1 MTIKKHIVIIGGA
14 RDYHVMDWYRTV
26 RSLENNRN
34 VSILTD
40 LIGGEGFEII
50 LNHDDVVEKLFII
63 DRFLFS
69 SQSKYGNIW
78 RNFFKLLVLPIQ
90 ILLLK
95 KYVRKNPNSVLH
107 AQPMYYMFLCSLAN
121 VEFIGTPQGS
131 EVLVR
136 PMRSKLYR
144 IFARKALQSAK
155 HVTVDSQ
162 LMRKGIFELSGVNAI
177 VIQNGIDVDEISK
190 YRTLENNKTKVCSI
204 RGFTSLYRI
213 NKIISARDE
222 SENSTAISFIYPFYE
237 ENYRKE
243 VELNIT
249 KEDENLGRLN
259 KADMYDLLSSSL
271 LVISIPRSD
280 SSPRSVY
287 ESIFLGACV
296 AVTYNTW
303 IEALPKCMKERIFI
317 VELDDIKWFDKAM
330 SYAVKVAKI
339 PYNPSY
345 EAVEMFDQ
353 SKTIKNAAD
362 KLYK

>member
-26 RSLENNRN
+26 RSLEQDRS
-34 VSILTD
+34 VSFLTD
-40 LIGGEGFEII
+40 LIGGEGFEVIVK
-50 LNHDDVVEKLFII
+50 HDDAIEKLFII

-69 SQSKYGNIW
+69 SQNKYGNIW
-78 RNFFKLLVLPIQ
+78 RNFFKLLILPIQ

-131 EVLVR
+131 EILVR
-136 PMRSKLYR
+136 PTRSKLYR
-144 IFARKALQSAK
+144 VFARKALQSAK

-162 LMRKGIFELSGVNAI
+162 LMRKGIFDLSGVNGI
-177 VIQNGIDVDEISK
+177 VIQNGIDLDEISK
-190 YRTLENNKTKVCSI
+190 YRILENNKTKVCSI

-213 NKIISARDE
+213 HEIISNRSA
-222 SENSTAISFIYPFYE
+222 SENNTTISFIYPFYE

-243 VELNIT
+243 IELNMME
-249 KEDENLGRLN
+249 EDENLGRLN
-259 KADMYDLLSSSL
+259 KADMYELLSSSL
-271 LVISIPRSD
+271 LVISIPGSD

-303 IEALPKCMKERIFI
+303 IDVLPKCMRERIFI
-317 VELDDIKWFDKAM
+317 VELDDINWFDKAM

-339 PYNPSY
+339 PYNPSH

-353 SKTIKNAAD
+353 SKTIKNAVD
-362 KLYK
+362 RLYE

>member
-1 MTIKKHIVIIGGA
+1 MTIKKRIVIIGGA

-26 RSLENNRN
+26 RSLEQDRS
-34 VSILTD
+34 VSLLTD
-40 LIGGEGFEII
+40 LLGGEGFEVIVM
-50 LNHDDVVEKLFII
+50 HDDTVEKLFII

-69 SQSKYGNIW
+69 SQNKYGNIW
-78 RNFFKLLVLPIQ
+78 RNFFKLLILPIQ
-90 ILLLK
+90 IFLLK
-95 KYVRKNPNSVLH
+95 KYVRKNPNSILH

-144 IFARKALQSAK
+144 VFARKALQSAK

-162 LMRKGIFELSGVNAI
+162 SMRKGIFDLSGVNAI
-177 VIQNGIDVDEISK
+177 VIQNGIDLDEISK
-190 YRTLENNKTKVCSI
+190 YRVLENNKTKVCSI

-213 NKIISARDE
+213 NEIISTRNASE
-222 SENSTAISFIYPFYE
+222 SKTAISFIYPFYE
-237 ENYRKE
+237 ENYRNE
-243 VELNIT
+243 VELNMT

-259 KADMYDLLSSSL
+259 KTDMYELLSSSL

-303 IEALPKCMKERIFI
+303 IEVLPKCMKERIFI
-317 VELDDIKWFDKAM
+317 VELDDINWLDKAM
-330 SYAVKVAKI
+330 SYAIKVTKI
-339 PYNPSY
+339 TYNPSH

-353 SKTIKNAAD
+353 SKTIKHAMD
-362 KLYK
+362 RLYE